1 MTASDS
7 AMKRKLDANNV
18 PTVAEADDA
27 SNSTRSF
34 EDMKL
39 DPRLLQA
46 LTQQKFTKPTLV
58 QSEAIPL
65 ALSGKDVLAR
75 AKTGSGKTAAYLLP
89 VLQAILQKKTVR
101 HLETP
106 ATVIVD
112 ANFPYRAI
120 PLTRRRR
127 A

>member
-1 MTASDS
+1 
-7 AMKRKLDANNV
+7 MKRKLDANNV
-18 PTVAEADDA
+18 PTAAGVDDSA
-27 SNSTRSF
+27 NSTRSF

-46 LTQQKFTKPTLV
+46 LTQQKFTTPTLV

-89 VLQAILQKKTVR
+89 VLQAILQKKTVSFR
-101 HLETP
+101 LRLLQCRGLVLITSQERS
-106 ATVIVD
+106 
-112 ANFPYRAI
+112 NS
-120 PLTRRRR
+120 
-127 A
+127 